1 MAQSTGN
8 GESAT
13 FEVYLIDIDSISD
26 SVREEGCTT
35 TGAYS
40 PGFLDK
46 YYRLIAGYSCNHALD
61 IY

>member
-8 GESAT
+8 GKSAT

-46 YYRLIAGYSCNHALD
+46 Y
-61 IY
+61 

>member
-1 MAQSTGN
+1 MMAQRTGN
-8 GESAT
+8 GELAT

-40 PGFLDK
+40 PGFLDV
-46 YYRLIAGYSCNHALD
+46 Y
-61 IY
+61 